1 MIEYKGQI
9 NLPNAN
15 LGITERTI
23 TANEDCRTC
32 DTKALAREIHHQ
44 NQLIPEDVAE
54 SVLKYFCKASV
65 EKMSEGFAI
74 QLKND
79 DDVAMRI
86 FPDIHLKGGN
96 INLKRAKELTE
107 NASLTEQQMVDM
119 AGELIDKVGVTVSVR
134 AVAQR
139 KFTELLE
146 KEKYQLK
153 RTGIVTKTAT
163 ASDIEDGGEQGDGN
177 GSGSGS
183 GSGGNG
189 NGGGNDGGMGQD

>member
-15 LGITERTI
+15 LGVTERTI

-32 DTKALAREIHHQ
+32 DTQALAREISHASH
-44 NQLIPEDVAE
+44 NLIPEQVANM
-54 SVLKYFCKASV
+54 VLENFCKAAV

-74 QLKND
+74 QLNNGS
-79 DDVAMRI
+79 DVALRI
-86 FPDIHLKGGN
+86 FPDIHLKCGN
-96 INLKRAKELTE
+96 INLKRAKELTD
-107 NASLTEQQMVDM
+107 NQNLTEQEMVDM

-146 KEKYQLK
+146 KEEYQLK
-153 RTGIVTKTAT
+153 RTGIITKTAT
-163 ASDIEDGGEQGDGN
+163 ASDTQEENGGTQQGGDN
-177 GSGSGS
+177 GS
-183 GSGGNG
+183 NTG
-189 NGGGNDGGMGQD
+189 NGGSDNGSNEEGDQN